1 MKKLPGLLGLSM
13 VLLFSCTKSVE
24 TEPTLLNNS
33 STATPTTAAI
43 LTDPDNV
50 PPSNYQSNSNAF
62 QYNYARVKIIK
73 GMTGQLNRTTTDAVA
88 KNLWHTYL
96 RAQDGKYYHIPG
108 NSSNNIS
115 YNYFVKT
122 ASSSTLS
129 ITRGA
134 GPEEIFETVIVIGVN
149 PDYASSFRPAI
160 NFDDY
165 ATVKNKLG
173 F

>member
-1 MKKLPGLLGLSM
+1 MTKLLSLTGLSM
-13 VLLFSCTKSVE
+13 VLFFSCTKKVE
-24 TEPTLLNNS
+24 TEPTVLNNS
-33 STATPTTAAI
+33 STPTATTAAI
-43 LTDPDNV
+43 LTDPVNV

-73 GMTGQLNRTTTDAVA
+73 GMTGQLTRTTVDAAA
-88 KNLWHTYL
+88 KNQWHLYL
-96 RAQDGKYYHIPG
+96 RAQNGKYYHMPG

-115 YNYFVKT
+115 YDYFLKT
-122 ASSSTLS
+122 ATSSTIN

-134 GPEEIFETVIVIGVN
+134 GPEEIFETVIVLGVN
-149 PDYASSFRPAI
+149 PNYASAFSPAI

-165 ATVKNKLG
+165 AMVKNKLG